1 MFQEVVRTA
10 RVWQAGGGCTL
21 NSSPSRTDNMHA
33 NATLALM
40 RRHPEKFQTITSD
53 NGTEFHGY
61 AQIEAASPVK
71 FYFATP
77 HHSWERGTDENTSI
91 RIALRTARMGSSVQ
105 KCWLTPDSLLDR

>member
-77 HHSWERGTDENTSI
+77 HHSWERGTDRTPAFASPS
-91 RIALRTARMGSSVQ
+91 ALREWVHQSRNAG
-105 KCWLTPDSLLDR
+105 